1 MCGIKPKN
9 MERVKIKKAQPNDE
23 KGCWE
28 QLPGHGKPT
37 VYCPNCGGGLLG
49 GFSSHRFEPNGD
61 VNNSVV
67 CHCGFHEF
75 IHLEDWDLVDR

>member
-1 MCGIKPKN
+1 

-23 KGCWE
+23 KWCWE
-28 QLPGHGKPT
+28 QLPGHQKPT

-67 CHCGFHEF
+67 CPCGFHEF
-75 IHLEDWDLVDR
+75 IHLEDWDLEDWDLVDR